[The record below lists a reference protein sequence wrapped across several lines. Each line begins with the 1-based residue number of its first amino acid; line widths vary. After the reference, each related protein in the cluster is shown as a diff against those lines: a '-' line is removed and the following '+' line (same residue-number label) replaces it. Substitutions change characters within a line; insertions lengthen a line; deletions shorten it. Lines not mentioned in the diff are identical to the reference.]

1 MALDV
6 SRLKAM
12 TEGYSS
18 LGHHPG
24 NSVLE
29 IALDKIERDESQP
42 RKNFDED
49 TLRDLAESIE
59 AYGLLQPIVVRK
71 KPNALDRYIIVA
83 GERRYRASQLLKART
98 IKAVLLETNP
108 DDAELGYLQ
117 VIENIKR
124 DALTTAELADFIAA
138 RIAAKET
145 AVSVG
150 KKLGISK
157 PQMTRYA
164 AWAEMPE
171 SIRELVRLQKVPS
184 IKIAYELY
192 RKWKET
198 PEAVEAAISEA
209 ADDFEWTMAAVKRIG
224 SAPEAEVVDIEAEER
239 FEAGQE
245 PDGGETPEEPQV
257 VETKDTEVQWDVG
270 ADEDDEPVASEG
282 STDFEEE
289 GGVAEVSFE
298 EAAVETTD
306 ARSANTR
313 LPRVVVSIDGR
324 EAALILKHT
333 ADGFATVKFLDGG
346 DVEVVDV
353 EVERVRLLRV
363 DDGQDE

>member
-18 LGHHPG
+18 LGHQPG

-59 AYGLLQPIVVRK
+59 AYGLLQPIVIRK

-145 AVSVG
+145 AVSIG

-171 SIRELVRLQKVPS
+171 SIRELVRLQKGPS
-184 IKIAYELY
+184 IKIAYELF

-198 PEAVEAAISEA
+198 PEVVEAAISES

-224 SAPEAEVVDIEAEER
+224 SAPEVEVVDTEAAER
-239 FEAGQE
+239 FEAGQAPGDE
-245 PDGGETPEEPQV
+245 GTSDEPQTT
-257 VETKDTEVQWDVG
+257 ETKDAEVQWDVG
-270 ADEDDEPVASEG
+270 ADEDDEPVASEE
-282 STDFEEE
+282 STDFE
-289 GGVAEVSFE
+289 EVSFE

-333 ADGFATVKFLDGG
+333 ADGFVTVKFLDE
-346 DVEVVDV
+346 DDAEAVDV
-353 EVERVRLLRV
+353 EADRVRLLRV

>member
-18 LGHHPG
+18 LGHQPG

-71 KPNALDRYIIVA
+71 KPNALGRYIIVA
-83 GERRYRASQLLKART
+83 GERRYRASLLLKART
-98 IKAVLLETNP
+98 IKAVLLETKT

-124 DALTTAELADFIAA
+124 DALTTAELADFIAG

-145 AVSVG
+145 AVSIG

-171 SIRELVRLQKVPS
+171 SIRELVRLQKGPS
-184 IKIAYELY
+184 IKIAYELF

-198 PEAVEAAISEA
+198 PEVVEAAISES

-224 SAPEAEVVDIEAEER
+224 SAPEVEVVDTEAAER
-239 FEAGQE
+239 FEAGQAPGDE
-245 PDGGETPEEPQV
+245 GTSDEPQTT
-257 VETKDTEVQWDVG
+257 ETKDAEVQWDVG
-270 ADEDDEPVASEG
+270 ADEDDEPVASEE
-282 STDFEEE
+282 STDFE
-289 GGVAEVSFE
+289 EVSFE

-333 ADGFATVKFLDGG
+333 ADGFVTVKFLDE
-346 DVEVVDV
+346 DDAEAVDV
-353 EVERVRLLRV
+353 EADRVRLLRV

>member
-83 GERRYRASQLLKART
+83 GERRYRASLLLKART
-98 IKAVLLETNP
+98 IKAVLLETKT

-124 DALTTAELADFIAA
+124 DALTTAELADFIAG

-145 AVSVG
+145 AVSIG

-171 SIRELVRLQKVPS
+171 SIRELVRLQKGPS
-184 IKIAYELY
+184 IKIAYELF

-198 PEAVEAAISEA
+198 PEVVEAAISES

-224 SAPEAEVVDIEAEER
+224 SAPEVEVVDTEAAER
-239 FEAGQE
+239 FEAGQAPGDE
-245 PDGGETPEEPQV
+245 GTSDEPQTT
-257 VETKDTEVQWDVG
+257 ETKDAEVQWDVG
-270 ADEDDEPVASEG
+270 ADEDDEPVASEE
-282 STDFEEE
+282 SPDFE
-289 GGVAEVSFE
+289 EVSFE

-333 ADGFATVKFLDGG
+333 ADGFVTVKFLDE
-346 DVEVVDV
+346 DDAEAVDV
-353 EVERVRLLRV
+353 EADRVRLLRV

>member
-83 GERRYRASQLLKART
+83 GERRYRASLLLKART
-98 IKAVLLETNP
+98 IKAVLLETKT

-124 DALTTAELADFIAA
+124 DALTTAELADFIAG

-145 AVSVG
+145 AVSIG

-171 SIRELVRLQKVPS
+171 SIRELVRLQKGPS
-184 IKIAYELY
+184 IKIAYELF

-198 PEAVEAAISEA
+198 PEVVEAAISES

-224 SAPEAEVVDIEAEER
+224 SAPEVEVVDTEAAER
-239 FEAGQE
+239 FEAGQAPGDE
-245 PDGGETPEEPQV
+245 GTSDEPQTT
-257 VETKDTEVQWDVG
+257 ETKDAEVQWDVG
-270 ADEDDEPVASEG
+270 ADEDDEPVASEE
-282 STDFEEE
+282 STDFE
-289 GGVAEVSFE
+289 EVSFE

-333 ADGFATVKFLDGG
+333 ADGFVTVKFLDE
-346 DVEVVDV
+346 DDAEAVDV
-353 EVERVRLLRV
+353 EADRVRLLRV

>member
-83 GERRYRASQLLKART
+83 GERRYRASLLLKART
-98 IKAVLLETNP
+98 IKAVLLETKT
-108 DDAELGYLQ
+108 DDVELGYLQ
-117 VIENIKR
+117 EIENIKR
-124 DALTTAELADFIAA
+124 DALTTAELADFIAG

-145 AVSVG
+145 AVSIG

-184 IKIAYELY
+184 IKIAYELF

-198 PEAVEAAISEA
+198 PEVVEAAISES

-224 SAPEAEVVDIEAEER
+224 SAPEVEVADTEAAER
-239 FEAGQE
+239 FEAGQAPGDE
-245 PDGGETPEEPQV
+245 GTSDEPQTT
-257 VETKDTEVQWDVG
+257 ETKDAEVQWDVG
-270 ADEDDEPVASEG
+270 ADEDDEPVASEE
-282 STDFEEE
+282 STDFE
-289 GGVAEVSFE
+289 EVSFE

-333 ADGFATVKFLDGG
+333 ADGFVTVKFLDE
-346 DVEVVDV
+346 DDAEAVDV
-353 EVERVRLLRV
+353 EADRVRFLRV

>member
-29 IALDKIERDESQP
+29 IALDKIERYESQP

-164 AWAEMPE
+164 AWGDMPE
-171 SIRELVRLQKVPS
+171 SIRELVRSQKVPS

-198 PEAVEAAISEA
+198 PEVVEAAISEA
-209 ADDFEWTMAAVKRIG
+209 ADDFEWTMAAVKKIG
-224 SAPEAEVVDIEAEER
+224 SAPEVETFDIGAAEP

-245 PDGGETPEEPQV
+245 LEDEETLEEPHA
-257 VETKDTEVQWDVG
+257 VETEEPAAQWGVG
-270 ADEDDEPVASEG
+270 ADEDEESASSEP

-298 EAAVETTD
+298 EAAAETID
-306 ARSANTR
+306 ARTANKR
-313 LPRVVVSIDGR
+313 LPCVVVAIDGR

-333 ADGFATVKFLDGG
+333 ADGFVMVRFFDEDDA
-346 DVEVVDV
+346 VEV
-353 EVERVRLLRV
+353 EVERVCLLRV
-363 DDGQDE
+363 DDGEDN

>member
-1 MALDV
+1 MGLDV

-18 LGHHPG
+18 LGHQPD

-29 IALDKIERDESQP
+29 IALDRIERDESQP
-42 RKNFDED
+42 RKNFDEE

-71 KPNALDRYIIVA
+71 KPNTLDRYIIVA
-83 GERRYRASQLLKART
+83 GERRYRASQMLKART
-98 IKAVLLETNP
+98 IKAVLLATET

-124 DALTTAELADFIAA
+124 DALSTAELADFIAG

-145 AVSVG
+145 AVSIG

-164 AWAEMPE
+164 AWGDMPE
-171 SIRELVRLQKVPS
+171 SIRELVRSQKVPS

-192 RKWKET
+192 RKWKDM
-198 PEAVEAAISEA
+198 PEVTEAAISEV
-209 ADDFEWTMAAVKRIG
+209 ADDFEWTMAAVKAISSVSEDEVIDTG
-224 SAPEAEVVDIEAEER
+224 AAESFESVQDQEDETQEESQAAETDAQEAQW
-239 FEAGQE
+239 EAGA
-245 PDGGETPEEPQV
+245 DVDEEP
-257 VETKDTEVQWDVG
+257 
-270 ADEDDEPVASEG
+270 ASLE
-282 STDFEEE
+282 SPTDFEEE
-289 GGVAEVSFE
+289 GGAAEVSFD
-298 EAAVETTD
+298 EAALETTD
-306 ARSANTR
+306 ARSANKR
-313 LPRVVVSIDGR
+313 LPCVVIAIDGR
-324 EAALILKHT
+324 EAALILKHA
-333 ADGFATVKFLDGG
+333 ADGFVTVQFFDE
-346 DVEVVDV
+346 DDAVEV

-363 DDGQDE
+363 DDGEDN

>member
-18 LGHHPG
+18 LGHQPG

-59 AYGLLQPIVVRK
+59 AYGLLQPIVIRK

-98 IKAVLLETNP
+98 IKAVLLETKT

-124 DALTTAELADFIAA
+124 DALTTAELADFIAG

-145 AVSVG
+145 AVSIG

-171 SIRELVRLQKVPS
+171 SIRELVRLQKGPS
-184 IKIAYELY
+184 IKIAYELF

-198 PEAVEAAISEA
+198 PEVVEAAISES

-224 SAPEAEVVDIEAEER
+224 SAPEVEVVDTEAAER
-239 FEAGQE
+239 FEAGQAPGDE
-245 PDGGETPEEPQV
+245 GTSDEPQTT
-257 VETKDTEVQWDVG
+257 ETKDAEVQWDVG
-270 ADEDDEPVASEG
+270 ADEDDEPVASEE
-282 STDFEEE
+282 STDFE
-289 GGVAEVSFE
+289 EVSFE

-333 ADGFATVKFLDGG
+333 ADGFVTVKFLDE
-346 DVEVVDV
+346 DDAEAVDV
-353 EVERVRLLRV
+353 EADRVRLLRV

>member
-59 AYGLLQPIVVRK
+59 AYGLLQPIVIRK

-98 IKAVLLETNP
+98 IKAVLLETKT

-145 AVSVG
+145 AVSIG

-171 SIRELVRLQKVPS
+171 SIRELVRLQKGPS
-184 IKIAYELY
+184 IKIAYELF

-198 PEAVEAAISEA
+198 PEVVEAAISES

-239 FEAGQE
+239 FEAGQAPGDE
-245 PDGGETPEEPQV
+245 GTSDEPQTT
-257 VETKDTEVQWDVG
+257 ETKDAEVQWDVG
-270 ADEDDEPVASEG
+270 ADEDDEPVASEE
-282 STDFEEE
+282 STDFE
-289 GGVAEVSFE
+289 EVSFE

-333 ADGFATVKFLDGG
+333 ADGFVTVKFLDE
-346 DVEVVDV
+346 DDAEAVDV
-353 EVERVRLLRV
+353 EADRVRLLRV

>member
-1 MALDV
+1 MALDI

-18 LGHHPG
+18 LGHQSG

-29 IALDKIERDESQP
+29 IALDRIERDESQP
-42 RKNFDED
+42 RKNFDEE

-71 KPNALDRYIIVA
+71 KPNTLDRYIIVA
-83 GERRYRASQLLKART
+83 GERRYRATQLLKART
-98 IKAVLLETNP
+98 IKAVLLATEP

-124 DALTTAELADFIAA
+124 DALTTAELADFIAS

-145 AVSVG
+145 AVSIG

-164 AWAEMPE
+164 AWGDMPE
-171 SIRELVRLQKVPS
+171 SIRELVRSQKVPS

-192 RKWKET
+192 RKWKDM
-198 PEAVEAAISEA
+198 PEVTEAAISEA
-209 ADDFEWTMAAVKRIG
+209 AEDFEWTMAAVKTIG
-224 SAPEAEVVDIEAEER
+224 SLPEAEELDTGAAEEMDAVPSLVDEETQEELQAA
-239 FEAGQE
+239 EADSQE
-245 PDGGETPEEPQV
+245 A
-257 VETKDTEVQWDVG
+257 QWEVG
-270 ADEDDEPVASEG
+270 ADEDQEPSSLE
-282 STDFEEE
+282 STADFEEE
-289 GGVAEVSFE
+289 GGAAELSFE
-298 EAAVETTD
+298 EAVMET
-306 ARSANTR
+306 AGERSSNKR
-313 LPRVVVSIDGR
+313 LPCVVVAIDGR
-324 EAALILKHT
+324 EAALILKH
-333 ADGFATVKFLDGG
+333 ADDGFVAVKFLDE
-346 DVEVVDV
+346 DDAEAV
-353 EVERVRLLRV
+353 EVEVDRVRLLRV

>member
-29 IALDKIERDESQP
+29 IAFDKIERDESQP

-83 GERRYRASQLLKART
+83 GERRYRASLLLKART
-98 IKAVLLETNP
+98 IKAVLLETKT

-124 DALTTAELADFIAA
+124 DALTTAELADFIAG

-145 AVSVG
+145 AVSIG

-171 SIRELVRLQKVPS
+171 SIRELVRLQKGPS
-184 IKIAYELY
+184 IKIAYELF

-198 PEAVEAAISEA
+198 PEVVEAAISES

-224 SAPEAEVVDIEAEER
+224 SAPEVEVVDTEAAER
-239 FEAGQE
+239 FEAGQAPGDE
-245 PDGGETPEEPQV
+245 GTSDEPQTT
-257 VETKDTEVQWDVG
+257 ETKDAEVQWDVG
-270 ADEDDEPVASEG
+270 ADEDDEPVASEE
-282 STDFEEE
+282 STDFE
-289 GGVAEVSFE
+289 EVSFE

-333 ADGFATVKFLDGG
+333 ADGFVTVKFLDE
-346 DVEVVDV
+346 DDAEAVDV
-353 EVERVRLLRV
+353 EADRVRLLRV

>member
-18 LGHHPG
+18 LEHQPG

-59 AYGLLQPIVVRK
+59 AYGLLQPIVIRK

-145 AVSVG
+145 AVSIG

-171 SIRELVRLQKVPS
+171 SIRELVRLQKVP
-184 IKIAYELY
+184 
-192 RKWKET
+192 
-198 PEAVEAAISEA
+198 
-209 ADDFEWTMAAVKRIG
+209 
-224 SAPEAEVVDIEAEER
+224 
-239 FEAGQE
+239 
-245 PDGGETPEEPQV
+245 
-257 VETKDTEVQWDVG
+257 
-270 ADEDDEPVASEG
+270 
-282 STDFEEE
+282 
-289 GGVAEVSFE
+289 
-298 EAAVETTD
+298 
-306 ARSANTR
+306 
-313 LPRVVVSIDGR
+313 
-324 EAALILKHT
+324 
-333 ADGFATVKFLDGG
+333 
-346 DVEVVDV
+346 
-353 EVERVRLLRV
+353 
-363 DDGQDE
+363 

>member
-18 LGHHPG
+18 LGHQPG

-29 IALDKIERDESQP
+29 IALDRIERDESQP

-49 TLRDLAESIE
+49 TLQDLAESIK

-98 IKAVLLETNP
+98 IRAVLLETNP
-108 DDAELGYLQ
+108 DNSELGYLQ

-124 DALTTAELADFIAA
+124 DALTTAELADFIAG
-138 RIAAKET
+138 RIATKET
-145 AVSVG
+145 AVSIG

-164 AWAEMPE
+164 AWSEMPE
-171 SIRELVRLQKVPS
+171 SIRELVRSQKVPS

-192 RKWKET
+192 RKWKDA
-198 PEAVEAAISEA
+198 PEVVEAAISET
-209 ADDFEWTMAAVKRIG
+209 ADDFEWTMAAVKLIG
-224 SAPEAEVVDIEAEER
+224 RAPEAEAFDTGAAER
-239 FEAGQE
+239 FEAVQ
-245 PDGGETPEEPQV
+245 DSKDGETPEEPQA
-257 VETKDTEVQWDVG
+257 VENDETEALG
-270 ADEDDEPVASEG
+270 EAGTDEDEESAS
-282 STDFEEE
+282 SDRLTDFEEE
-289 GGVAEVSFE
+289 SGVSELSFE
-298 EAAVETTD
+298 DPAVDTV
-306 ARSANTR
+306 SAQSSNKR
-313 LPRVVVSIDGR
+313 LPCVVVEIDGR
-324 EAALILKHT
+324 EAALILKHA
-333 ADGFATVKFLDGG
+333 ADGFVTVKFLDE
-346 DVEVVDV
+346 DEAEVVDV
-353 EVERVRLLRV
+353 EVECVRLLRV